1 MRRADRLFQIILLI
15 GRGNMTAQR
24 LANKLEVSERTIY
37 RDVADLVSSGVP
49 IEGAAG
55 VGYQLRSGY
64 QLPPLMFTPDELQA
78 LVLGIRMVQSSA
90 DPELGAAADN
100 ALSKIG
106 ALLNSAALPT
116 FNRIG
121 SGFIVPDVRVSSA
134 MREPLALLGQAIA
147 ELRKLQFSYRRA
159 DGQPS
164 QRVVQPLGLFY
175 WGNSW
180 TLAGWCELRDGFRTF
195 RTDRISELQLLNQ
208 TFSPPLGRRLSDYLA
223 AVCD

>member
-24 LANKLEVSERTIY
+24 LANQLEVSERTIY

-100 ALSKIG
+100 ALAKIG
-106 ALLNSAALPT
+106 AVLSSASRPA
-116 FNRIG
+116 FNHIG
-121 SGFIVPDVRVSSA
+121 SSFVVPDVRVSSA
-134 MREPLALLGQAIA
+134 MREPLALLRQAIA
-147 ELRKLQFSYRRA
+147 ELRKLQFSYCRA

-195 RTDRISELQLLNQ
+195 RTDRISELQLLSQ
-208 TFSPPLGRRLSDYLA
+208 TFSPPLGQRLSDYLA